1 MITIEKLT
9 DLDLMTTTTEQ
20 VLRDLPEW
28 FGIEESLLEYV
39 QNVRKHPFYLAY
51 VDDIP
56 AGFISVDLNNGI
68 TAEIY
73 VMGIYR
79 RFHKRGVGR
88 SLVKH
93 IHEILLAQGF
103 SLLLVKTLGESFPN
117 EDYRKTRKFYESC
130 GFLPVQEIPEIWGAD
145 NPCLLMIKNL

>member
-9 DLDLMTTTTEQ
+9 DSNLMTKITEQ

-28 FGIEESLLEYV
+28 FGREESLLEYV
-39 QNVRKHPFYLAY
+39 QNVTKHPFYLAS
-51 VDDIP
+51 VDDTP

-73 VMGIYR
+73 VMGIYKK
-79 RFHKRGVGR
+79 FHRRGVGKV
-88 SLVKH
+88 LVNH
-93 IHEILLAQGF
+93 LQECLLAQGF

-117 EDYRKTRKFYESC
+117 EAYSKTRKFYQSC
-130 GFLPVQEIPEIWGAD
+130 GFLPVQEMPEIWGAD
-145 NPCLLMIKNL
+145 TPCLLMIKNL